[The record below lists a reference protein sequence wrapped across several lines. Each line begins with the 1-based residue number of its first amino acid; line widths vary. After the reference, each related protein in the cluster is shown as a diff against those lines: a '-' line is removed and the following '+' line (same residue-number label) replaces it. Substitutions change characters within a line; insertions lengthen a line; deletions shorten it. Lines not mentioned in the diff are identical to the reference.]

1 MAAAVE
7 ERLQRVFSLVCLEEG
22 ELIGDGGNRD
32 LPALLREGKILHEY
46 RRAIVHSVHFYQ
58 SWMYVPVV
66 SRQVLHHHA
75 LELRLVHQ
83 LCGGDLYVRTIV
95 EFVGDEHR
103 LLFIDLRLT
112 GDDLDIDILSRDFGV
127 RSFGSRNVV
136 LGLTSGRL
144 WRGGL
149 CVCLHGER
157 IGAHRSISDVNGGG
171 SNLQAA
177 LSFGR
182 KDVGVGSG
190 FLSAAF
196 PVHKNDAA
204 VGGGVGT
211 AEHVEVRQGGRSE
224 LADLLRIGS
233 ESESEIAIPHV
244 LHRSG
249 ESLREERKTERGE
262 EKQK

>member
-1 MAAAVE
+1 M
-7 ERLQRVFSLVCLEEG
+7 
-22 ELIGDGGNRD
+22 
-32 LPALLREGKILHEY
+32 
-46 RRAIVHSVHFYQ
+46 
-58 SWMYVPVV
+58 
-66 SRQVLHHHA
+66 
-75 LELRLVHQ
+75 
-83 LCGGDLYVRTIV
+83 
-95 EFVGDEHR
+95 
-103 LLFIDLRLT
+103 
-112 GDDLDIDILSRDFGV
+112 
-127 RSFGSRNVV
+127 
-136 LGLTSGRL
+136 
-144 WRGGL
+144 
-149 CVCLHGER
+149 CVCLHGDR
-157 IGAHRSISDVNGGG
+157 VGAHRSISDVNGGG

-182 KDVGVGSG
+182 KDISVGSG
-190 FLSAAF
+190 FASAAF

-262 EKQK
+262 EKQE